1 MCMQMVALL
10 AGCGTERRMRQRQL
24 DRGNS
29 GYAILSAFAILV
41 Q

>member
-1 MCMQMVALL
+1 MHMLTVVFLV
-10 AGCGTERRMRQRQL
+10 GCGTERRMRQRQL